1 MVDSAINAKR
11 VIDAPMDQKGQALK
25 RLGQGL
31 GKLSLPGQMFYH
43 DFVDAANLA
52 EKTGNPS
59 DAFMRLMMGRHVKEG
74 NYSMRFLYTGD
85 EDPGT
90 LIFQNREAESALVD
104 PYMRR
109 HKLDQPAD
117 LNRFPLLE
125 EIIGSANSRQESVST
140 RSSSFAP
147 SGPLQGNMP

>member
-1 MVDSAINAKR
+1 
-11 VIDAPMDQKGQALK
+11 
-25 RLGQGL
+25 
-31 GKLSLPGQMFYH
+31 
-43 DFVDAANLA
+43 
-52 EKTGNPS
+52 
-59 DAFMRLMMGRHVKEG
+59 
-74 NYSMRFLYTGD
+74 MRFLYTGD